1 MFALLET
8 PEARRFFIRHR
19 QELKS
24 AGVHVDGAHIRIK
37 IIKNNHD
44 PKTLSFVAFY
54 DIISSNKKVRLV
66 GLARPNNNSWHEYL
80 TLRYIATHKKLNIN
94 IPKPYLVDKNRN
106 FLLTSYAKGSS
117 LVQTINKY
125 GTIPP
130 QLLKKIILVLHN
142 FEKLSKRDLFFLR
155 NNNLFW
161 LERDL
166 DLAKKKYGFRVKP
179 AIDAWLV
186 WKKSWPDIARKNFYF
201 AHGDMNPKN
210 IYVDCEQLTLIDFDR
225 ATLAPRYWDLAGL
238 LSQIESYPKL
248 NISNRQRLKIKND
261 ILVAWNKNVK
271 PLSAKELENIKMIE
285 NYYRIAAIT
294 NLLVWGDPYNDKQRI
309 KWLIKRL

>member
-1 MFALLET
+1 MTKHRKISLRPRHTLMFAMLET

-201 AHGDMNPKN
+201 AH
-210 IYVDCEQLTLIDFDR
+210 
-225 ATLAPRYWDLAGL
+225 RYWDLAGL

-309 KWLIKRL
+309 KWLIKR